1 MRVSEMRVEVAWSGQ
16 KPNYTPLVQ
25 YWADKCA
32 ELWVNRE
39 EMEKEYQ
46 EWKKERDRK
55 KTAQ

>member
-1 MRVSEMRVEVAWSGQ
+1 MEEMRIEVAWSGQ

-32 ELWVNRE
+32 KVWENRE

-46 EWKKERDRK
+46 EWKRERERK
-55 KTAQ
+55 KQAQ